1 MAEERTNPET
11 EWLRQRLRKDRR
23 LLRRDGMVCFLVGLC
38 LLPVGIAGVNW
49 AYSRPAASWWDA
61 LGVFIIFLGTPVS
74 FLLLGVVQYLDGR
87 KSVSHEEVENRRGR
101 ERREL
106 FRMAQGKLPWRYSSV
121 VLGVF
126 AVLGLL
132 FLIPGMLLL
141 LDGTSYHTEGWVLGL
156 AYSVCGILLLLYAL
170 VIFPRRRKRLPAQSA
185 RLLGSSL
192 VAGEMTEGLQLSSG
206 TDEQQSE

>member
-11 EWLRQRLRKDRR
+11 EWLRRRLRKDRR
-23 LLRRDGMVCFLVGLC
+23 LHRRDGTVCFLVGLC
-38 LLPVGIAGVNW
+38 LLPVGITGVILGS
-49 AYSRPAASWWDA
+49 AHPAASWWDTF
-61 LGVFIIFLGTPVS
+61 GVFLTFLGTPIA

-87 KSVSHEEVENRRGR
+87 KSVTHEEVESRRQR

-106 FRMAQGKLPWRYSSV
+106 FRMAQGRLPWRYSLV
-121 VLGVF
+121 FLGVF

-132 FLIPGMLLL
+132 CLIPGVLLL
-141 LDGTSYHTEGWVLGL
+141 SDAASYQTGGWILGL
-156 AYSVCGILLLLYAL
+156 AYSVCGLLLLLYAL
-170 VIFPRRRKRLPAQSA
+170 VIFPQRRKRLPAQSA

-192 VAGEMTEGLQLSSG
+192 VAGEMTEGLQLSSD